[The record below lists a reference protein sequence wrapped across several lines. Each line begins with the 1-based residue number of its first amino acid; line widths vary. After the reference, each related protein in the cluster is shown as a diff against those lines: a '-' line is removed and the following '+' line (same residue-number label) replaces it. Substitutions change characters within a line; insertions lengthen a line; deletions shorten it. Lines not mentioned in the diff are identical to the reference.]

1 MKARAPLSAIN
12 ITPLVDVLLILVAT
26 LLLIAP
32 QLVKRL
38 PVDLPR
44 VNLEGEVRLQQS
56 LLVVIDA
63 EGRYSVDG
71 QPMSTE
77 DLRARIQPGLTTVEI
92 AASGAIA
99 YREVLGLV
107 ERLSTAQPAEIVL
120 VTR

>member
-1 MKARAPLSAIN
+1 VKARAPLSAIN